1 MRDFLGKNNLNQ
13 YANKFFDL
21 GYDDMV
27 QLQEMSSD
35 ELAEVIK
42 EVGIFEKPGHRKRFT
57 SALQILSSKSK
68 HGIPST
74 VNAS

>member
-1 MRDFLGKNNLNQ
+1 MRDFLGKNHLNQ
-13 YANKFFDL
+13 YANKLFDP

-27 QLQEMSSD
+27 QLQEISSD

-57 SALQILSSKSK
+57 SAAINPEL
-68 HGIPST
+68 
-74 VNAS
+74 